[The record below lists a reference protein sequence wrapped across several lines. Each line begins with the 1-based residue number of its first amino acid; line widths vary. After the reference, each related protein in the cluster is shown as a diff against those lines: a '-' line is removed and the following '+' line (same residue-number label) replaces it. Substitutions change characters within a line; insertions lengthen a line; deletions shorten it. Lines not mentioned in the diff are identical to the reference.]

1 MSRHMST
8 TDTQQEVVP
17 SMQVEPRRQEQPN
30 ISNPK
35 PKQAAKTAKKVKY
48 LLGSVQ
54 SISKYFSKEKAREP

>member
-1 MSRHMST
+1 
-8 TDTQQEVVP
+8 
-17 SMQVEPRRQEQPN
+17 MQVEPRRQEQPN
-30 ISNPK
+30 ISKPK